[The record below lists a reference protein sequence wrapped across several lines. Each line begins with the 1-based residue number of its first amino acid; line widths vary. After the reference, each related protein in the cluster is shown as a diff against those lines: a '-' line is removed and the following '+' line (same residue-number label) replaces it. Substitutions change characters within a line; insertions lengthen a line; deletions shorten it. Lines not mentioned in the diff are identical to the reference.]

1 MYSIYLQQ
9 SLPETK
15 VSEKEIFEF
24 IDILNNKI
32 SSAGIIG
39 VQIHVIIALHQRILD
54 SIVES

>member
-1 MYSIYLQQ
+1 M
-9 SLPETK
+9 PEIRVT
-15 VSEKEIFEF
+15 EKEIFEF

-39 VQIHVIIALHQRILD
+39 MQIHVIIALCQEILD